1 MSNIVAVTACPTG
14 IAHTVMAA
22 EALRKTAAVLGHR
35 IAVETQGSDGTKNA
49 LAPDAVAAADVVILA
64 VDIGVPSERF
74 AGKPVFRTSTS
85 TAIRDTKNVINEAV
99 ALAGNTAPAAQP
111 AAHTAPSAATQ
122 PAGAAVYSAPPA
134 AVANAPT
141 ANASAPA
148 TASAPAATA
157 SDSPKRLVGITSCPT
172 GIAHTFMAAKA
183 LENAAKALGHQIKVE
198 TQGSVGAKNI
208 ITAEDVEAAD
218 AVVIAADTKVD
229 LSRFA
234 GKPIY
239 LTGTNDAINGGQDVI
254 KAALAQPVEAS
265 AGLGAQVEQLK
276 AQRSSQRTGPYK
288 HLMTGVS
295 YMLPFVVAGGLL
307 TALAFALGGYEV
319 ASDSG
324 TFAGNLKL
332 IAEAA
337 FGLFVGALSA
347 FIAFSIAD
355 RPGIVPGFV
364 GGILAGQI
372 GAGFLGGIAAGFI
385 AGYLTKFLNDN
396 IDLGEN
402 LNGLK
407 PVLILPLL
415 ATSIVGL
422 LLIYII
428 GPPVAA
434 ILGAMTAWLT
444 SMQSSGAI
452 VVGLILGLMMAFD
465 MGGPVNKAAYTV
477 AVGLIASDI
486 YGPMAAVMA
495 AGMTPPLGL
504 AVATW
509 LFRDRFDDEE
519 RKASPSAFVLGLA
532 FITEGAIP
540 YAAKDPFR
548 VIPSLMIGSA
558 VAGAISMAAGCGL
571 RVPHGGIFVT
581 PFITNIGMYI
591 VALLAGTAVT
601 IGALYVLKRPL
612 SRQPAA
618 VSPPIAEPTTGP
630 ATV

>member
-22 EALRKTAAVLGHR
+22 QALRKTAAVLGHT
-35 IAVETQGSDGTKNA
+35 IDVETQGSDGTKSA
-49 LAPDAVAAADVVILA
+49 LSPEAIAAADVVILA
-64 VDIGVPSERF
+64 VDVGVSSERF

-85 TAIRDTKNVINEAV
+85 TAIRDTANVINEAV
-99 ALAGNTAPAAQP
+99 ALTGSVAAPATQAQPVAAAAAQP
-111 AAHTAPSAATQ
+111 G
-122 PAGAAVYSAPPA
+122 GAAVYSA
-134 AVANAPT
+134 
-141 ANASAPA
+141 APA
-148 TASAPAATA
+148 TVAAA
-157 SDSPKRLVGITSCPT
+157 DGAAKRLVGITSCPT

-208 ITAEDVEAAD
+208 ITAEDVQSAD
-218 AVVIAADTKVD
+218 AVVIAADTNVD

-239 LTGTNDAINGGQDVI
+239 LTGTNDAINGGQNVI
-254 KAALAQPVEAS
+254 KAALAQPVQSS
-265 AGLGAQVEQLK
+265 AGLGSQVEELK

-307 TALAFALGGYEV
+307 TALAFGLGGYDV

-332 IAEAA
+332 IAEQS
-337 FGLFVGALSA
+337 FSLFVGALA
-347 FIAFSIAD
+347 GFIAFSIAD

-364 GGILAGQI
+364 GGLLAGQV
-372 GAGFLGGIAAGFI
+372 GAGFLGGIAAGFL

-415 ATSIVGL
+415 STLIVGL

-428 GPPVAA
+428 GPPVAGVLNA
-434 ILGAMTAWLT
+434 LTAWLT
-444 SMQSSGAI
+444 GMQSSSAV

-486 YGPMAAVMA
+486 YQPMAAVMA

-509 LFRDRFDDEE
+509 LFPGRFDDEE

-540 YAAKDPFR
+540 YAAKDPLR
-548 VIPSLMIGSA
+548 VIPSLMLGSA
-558 VAGAISMAAGCGL
+558 VAGAISMVAGCQL

-581 PFITNIGMYI
+581 PFITGIPMYI

-601 IGALYVLKRPL
+601 VGALFVLKRPL
-612 SRQPAA
+612 NRQPAT
-618 VSPPIAEPTTGP
+618 VNPPIAEPTTGP
-630 ATV
+630 ATA

>member
-22 EALRKTAAVLGHR
+22 EALRKTAAVLGHQ
-35 IAVETQGSDGTKNA
+35 IAVETQGSGGTKNA
-49 LAPDAVAAADVVILA
+49 LAPEAIAAADVVILA
-64 VDIGVPSERF
+64 VDIGVPTDRF
-74 AGKPVFRTSTS
+74 GSKPVFRTSTS
-85 TAIRDTKNVINEAV
+85 TAIRDTKNVIGEAV
-99 ALAGNTAPAAQP
+99 ALAGEHSAAQP
-111 AAHTAPSAATQ
+111 VAQPAPSA
-122 PAGAAVYSAPPA
+122 SLPA
-134 AVANAPT
+134 AAP
-141 ANASAPA
+141 SGGA
-148 TASAPAATA
+148 TVYAATPAATA
-157 SDSPKRLVGITSCPT
+157 SSPSAPAPAASPKRLVGITSCPT

-198 TQGSVGAKNI
+198 TQGSVGAKNV
-208 ITAEDVEAAD
+208 ITAEDVDAAD

-239 LTGTNDAINGGQDVI
+239 LTGTNDAINGGQNVI
-254 KAALAQPVEAS
+254 AAALAQPAQPT
-265 AGLGAQVEQLK
+265 AALGAQVEQLK

-307 TALAFALGGYEV
+307 TALAFALGGYTV

-332 IAEAA
+332 IAEAS

-355 RPGIVPGFV
+355 RPGLVPGFV
-364 GGILAGQI
+364 GGMLAGQI

-385 AGYLTKFLNDN
+385 AGYLTKWLNDH

-428 GPPVAA
+428 GPPVAVV
-434 ILGAMTAWLT
+434 LGALTAWL
-444 SMQSSGAI
+444 SAMQDSSAF

-477 AVGLIASDI
+477 AVGLIASEI

-495 AGMTPPLGL
+495 AGMTPPIGL

-548 VIPSLMIGSA
+548 VIPSLMAGSA

-581 PFITNIGMYI
+581 FFITNIPMYI
-591 VALLAGTAVT
+591 VALVAGTAVT
-601 IGALYVLKRPL
+601 IGALFVLKRPL
-612 SRQPAA
+612 SRQP
-618 VSPPIAEPTTGP
+618 TTASAPVPEP
-630 ATV
+630 ATVTA